1 MVYNKDKETWVACPL
16 CKAPKLIKLRP
27 DTQIKNF
34 PAYCKRCRREV
45 VITIERRAHVRGV
58 TIEPEPRA

>member
-1 MVYNKDKETWVACPL
+1 MWDLMYNKTKEEWVACPL

-34 PAYCKRCRREV
+34 PAYCKRCKREV
-45 VITIERRAHVRGV
+45 VITIERRTVGAGRYV
-58 TIEPEPRA
+58 P

>member
-1 MVYNKDKETWVACPL
+1 MYNKDKETWVACPL

-45 VITIERRAHVRGV
+45 VITIE
-58 TIEPEPRA
+58 PEPRA